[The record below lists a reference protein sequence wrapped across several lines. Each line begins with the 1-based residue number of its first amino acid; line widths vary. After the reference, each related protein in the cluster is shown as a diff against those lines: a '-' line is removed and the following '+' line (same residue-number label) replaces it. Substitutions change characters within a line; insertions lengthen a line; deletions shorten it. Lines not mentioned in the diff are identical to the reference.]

1 MQINTDLE
9 LTSLQKQGIAV
20 ILNSGYNIELIQDSD
35 VFEGDLMVWLDNEE
49 ICAHIG
55 VNGSVDYS

>member
-1 MQINTDLE
+1 MQINTDSE
-9 LTSLQKQGIAV
+9 LTSLQKQGIAA